1 MSLCSVVIY
10 VCTPVVVLL
19 DLQAPPPNT
28 YRGLYCD
35 PEKAGELYAEEI
47 KKLIDEAHSKGN
59 KVCICNMCMCGC
71 VNLIYHDHQM
81 LICTADILTWITFV
95 IIMQGYPHTDFQNL
109 YCVSYLADQKMSYL
123 TV

>member
-1 MSLCSVVIY
+1 MHMYDTSFMSLCSVVLY
-10 VCTPVVVLL
+10 VRTPVGVLP

-71 VNLIYHDHQM
+71 VNLIYHDH
-81 LICTADILTWITFV
+81 ICNYYARIPTYRLSKSILCFIFGRSENELLNSV
-95 IIMQGYPHTDFQNL
+95 E
-109 YCVSYLADQKMSYL
+109 
-123 TV
+123 